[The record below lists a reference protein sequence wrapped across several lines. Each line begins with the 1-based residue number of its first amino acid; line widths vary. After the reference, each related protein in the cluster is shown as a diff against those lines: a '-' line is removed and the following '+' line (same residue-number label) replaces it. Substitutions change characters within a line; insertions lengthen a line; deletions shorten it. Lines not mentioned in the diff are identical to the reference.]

1 MSAMNR
7 TTLITS
13 IEERGLHDPQRTGPL
28 YRNLARILGELIEE
42 GKLAPAVGLPPERD
56 LAEELGLGRIT
67 VRNAYKELLA
77 QGAVESRRGSGTF
90 VAERPARISQHLWR
104 LTSFSEDMLSRG
116 KEPGARVVTN
126 RIDKPS
132 PDEAFRLGVGV
143 DTSIV
148 RLDRL
153 RLADGV
159 PMAFERAVVPRH
171 YLDTDRVDE
180 ASLYGALARRG
191 YKPVRALQRLTAVT
205 LDPGTARLL
214 GVHRGAPALLIERI
228 SHLDDD
234 RIVEYTRSHYRADAY
249 DFVAEL
255 KIGE

>member
-1 MSAMNR
+1 MNR
-7 TTLITS
+7 TTLINA
-13 IEERGLHDPQRTGPL
+13 IEGRGLRDPQLAGPL
-28 YRNLARILGELIEE
+28 YRSLARILGELIEE
-42 GKLAPAVGLPPERD
+42 GQLAPAVGLPPERD
-56 LAEELGLGRIT
+56 LAEQLGIGRIT
-67 VRNAYKELLA
+67 VRKAYKELLT
-77 QGAVESRRGSGTF
+77 QGFVESRRGSGTF
-90 VAERPARISQHLWR
+90 VAERPVRISQHLWR
-104 LTSFSEDMLSRG
+104 LTSFSQDMISRG

-132 PDEAFRLGVGV
+132 PDEAFRLGIGV
-143 DTSIV
+143 DASVV

-171 YLDTDRVDE
+171 YLDQDRVDE
-180 ASLYGALARRG
+180 TSLYEALARRG
-191 YKPVRALQRLTAVT
+191 HKPVRALQRLTAVT
-205 LDPGTARLL
+205 LDPGTAHLL
-214 GVHRGAPALLIERI
+214 GVHHGAPALLIERV
-228 SHLDDD
+228 SHLEDD

>member
-1 MSAMNR
+1 MNR
-7 TTLITS
+7 TALVTA
-13 IEERGLHDPQRTGPL
+13 IEERGLHDPQRSGPL
-28 YRNLARILGELIEE
+28 YRKLARILGELIDD
-42 GKLAPAVGLPPERD
+42 GQLAAAISLPPERD
-56 LAEELGLGRIT
+56 LAEQLGIGRIT
-67 VRNAYKELLA
+67 VRNAYKELLT
-77 QGAVESRRGSGTF
+77 QGLVEARRGSGTF
-90 VAERPARISQHLWR
+90 VAERPTRISQHLWR
-104 LTSFSEDMLSRG
+104 LTSFSEDMTSRG
-116 KEPGARVVTN
+116 KEPGAHVITN
-126 RIDKPS
+126 KTDKPS
-132 PDEAFRLGVGV
+132 PDEAFRLGIGV
-143 DTSIV
+143 DTSVV

-171 YLDTDRVDE
+171 YLDTDRVAE
-180 ASLYGALARRG
+180 TSLYGALARRG

-214 GVHRGAPALLIERI
+214 GVHRGAPALLIERV
-228 SHLDDD
+228 SHLEDD

>member
-1 MSAMNR
+1 
-7 TTLITS
+7 
-13 IEERGLHDPQRTGPL
+13 
-28 YRNLARILGELIEE
+28 
-42 GKLAPAVGLPPERD
+42 
-56 LAEELGLGRIT
+56 
-67 VRNAYKELLA
+67 
-77 QGAVESRRGSGTF
+77 
-90 VAERPARISQHLWR
+90 
-104 LTSFSEDMLSRG
+104 MLSRG

>member
-1 MSAMNR
+1 MNR
-7 TTLITS
+7 TTLVIS
-13 IEERGLHDPQRTGPL
+13 ILERGLHDSERTGPL
-28 YRNLARILGELIEE
+28 YRNLARILAELIEE

-56 LAEELGLGRIT
+56 LAEDLGLGRIT
-67 VRNAYKELLA
+67 VRNAYKELLT
-77 QGAVESRRGSGTF
+77 QGVVESRRGSGTF
-90 VAERPARISQHLWR
+90 VAERPSRISQSLWR

-116 KEPGARVVTN
+116 KEPGARIINN
-126 RIDKPS
+126 RIDHPS
-132 PDEAFRLGVGV
+132 PDEAFRLGIGV
-143 DTSIV
+143 ETPIM

-171 YLDTDRVDE
+171 YLDEDRVEE
-180 ASLYGALARRG
+180 ASLYGALTRRG

-205 LDPGTARLL
+205 LDPGTTQLL
-214 GVHRGAPALLIERI
+214 GVHRNAPALLIERV
-228 SHLDDD
+228 SHLEDD

>member
-1 MSAMNR
+1 MNR
-7 TTLITS
+7 TALITT
-13 IEERGLHDPQRTGPL
+13 IEERGLHDPQRAGPL
-28 YRNLARILGELIEE
+28 YRGLARILNELIEE
-42 GKLAPAVGLPPERD
+42 GRLAPATGLPPERD
-56 LAEELGLGRIT
+56 LAEQLGIGRIT
-67 VRNAYKELLA
+67 VRNAYKELLT
-77 QGAVESRRGSGTF
+77 QGAVEARRGSGTF
-90 VAERPARISQHLWR
+90 VAERPVRMSQSLWR
-104 LTSFSEDMLSRG
+104 LTSFSQDMISRG
-116 KEPGARVVTN
+116 KEPGARVITN
-126 RIDKPS
+126 RTDRPS

-143 DTSIV
+143 DTAVV

-171 YLDTDRVDE
+171 YLEADRVEE
-180 ASLYGALARRG
+180 ASLYAALTRRG

-205 LDPGTARLL
+205 LDPGTAKLL
-214 GVHRGAPALLIERI
+214 GVHRGAPALLIERVA
-228 SHLDDD
+228 HLEDG